1 MKKQADKKHYITAK
15 RELWML
21 DIAWSSPLA
30 ILYLKEKLAEKG
42 LPTMTRALNQREISN
57 PIFLQ
62 ILKEGRM
69 DVTTQQIEAAAPAKL
84 LESLELAL
92 RFIEPILVR
101 RARKEKSE
109 PILELQPQQEPV
121 VEKQKT
127 DDIISNGK
135 PEGFRFSEVTPIT
148 KQWQYVFDNF
158 VIPSKRPENQGKK
171 FY

>member
-1 MKKQADKKHYITAK
+1 MKKQAKKEHYVTAK

-57 PIFLQ
+57 PVFFQ

-69 DVTTQQIEAAAPAKL
+69 DVTIQQIETATPAKL

-92 RFIEPILVR
+92 KFIEPILVR
-101 RARKEKSE
+101 KARKEKSE
-109 PILELQPQQEPV
+109 PILELQTLPDPV

-127 DDIISNGK
+127 DDIIGNNIPK
-135 PEGFRFSEVTPIT
+135 GFMFSEVTPLT
-148 KQWQYVFDNF
+148 KQWQDVIDNF
-158 VIPSKRPENQGKK
+158 IFPSKRPENKNQKH
-171 FY
+171 Y